1 MNYINK
7 DERVKSRRQF
17 ILLFSLEVILTVTVA
32 SAFFIPLKSKQL
44 KEVPVTKVPA
54 KIITRTDTMIKE
66 VLVTDTVSNQ
76 QVIAL
81 LKKLDEKNGQVVRL
95 QQQVKNLQ
103 QQVNSLHQ
111 VTRQTINKPVKSFNE
126 INFLKLALRS
136 QTSQID
142 KLRRDNESL
151 RQQINK

>member
-17 ILLFSLEVILTVTVA
+17 ILLFSLAVILTVTVA

-103 QQVNSLHQ
+103 QQVNSLQQ

-136 QTSQID
+136 QTSQIN